1 MARNG
6 MNAVKIFF
14 LIIYIYVVCKI
25 KSRRQNYGFFPYYAY
40 ILQIL
45 LGFCSKK
52 HLQEQEKAEKTHYR
66 QTHYKGIVISWTK
79 KVEKFWNYEKALV
92 ILQSETRLIHTTM
105 SKDNNNS
112 QLTDYEKY
120 CQMMAQQQEEDM
132 DELISGDMSEEA
144 PEGVF
149 VRGH

>member
-1 MARNG
+1 MLLACWAFSPPIIMDLHRNTLKVAKKWQRG
-6 MNAVKIFF
+6 ICLWEKISNF
-14 LIIYIYVVCKI
+14 
-25 KSRRQNYGFFPYYAY
+25 AY
-40 ILQIL
+40 M
-45 LGFCSKK
+45 
-52 HLQEQEKAEKTHYR
+52 EKENKEK
-66 QTHYKGIVISWTK
+66 
-79 KVEKFWNYEKALV
+79 
-92 ILQSETRLIHTTM
+92 
-105 SKDNNNS
+105 

>member
-1 MARNG
+1 MHT
-6 MNAVKIFF
+6 K
-14 LIIYIYVVCKI
+14 
-25 KSRRQNYGFFPYYAY
+25 KSR
-40 ILQIL
+40 
-45 LGFCSKK
+45 
-52 HLQEQEKAEKTHYR
+52 
-66 QTHYKGIVISWTK
+66 
-79 KVEKFWNYEKALV
+79 KVWNYEKALV

-132 DELISGDMSEEA
+132 DELISGDMCEEA

>member
-1 MARNG
+1 
-6 MNAVKIFF
+6 
-14 LIIYIYVVCKI
+14 
-25 KSRRQNYGFFPYYAY
+25 
-40 ILQIL
+40 
-45 LGFCSKK
+45 
-52 HLQEQEKAEKTHYR
+52 
-66 QTHYKGIVISWTK
+66 
-79 KVEKFWNYEKALV
+79 
-92 ILQSETRLIHTTM
+92 M

-149 VRGH
+149 VRGIRPSKSPCIGGLPSRYNPPPMQGD

>member
-1 MARNG
+1 
-6 MNAVKIFF
+6 MNSPCKGKRIKYVSAFALTGRWQSIQFPRVLPRAISSLPLQGVIEMR
-14 LIIYIYVVCKI
+14 LIITDFHRNTLKVAKKWQGGICLWEKI
-25 KSRRQNYGFFPYYAY
+25 SNFAY
-40 ILQIL
+40 M
-45 LGFCSKK
+45 
-52 HLQEQEKAEKTHYR
+52 EKENKEK
-66 QTHYKGIVISWTK
+66 
-79 KVEKFWNYEKALV
+79 
-92 ILQSETRLIHTTM
+92 
-105 SKDNNNS
+105 

>member
-1 MARNG
+1 M
-6 MNAVKIFF
+6 
-14 LIIYIYVVCKI
+14 VCKI

-45 LGFCSKK
+45 LGICSKK
-52 HLQEQEKAEKTHYR
+52 HLQEQEKAEKKHYR
-66 QTHYKGIVISWTK
+66 QTHYKGIVISWTQK